1 MLFHRGPAEILA
13 VNTCM
18 KHLKPLRFIGLV
30 SADTAPAVKIISVCT
45 QTPAPFSRHGN
56 AYRADA
62 PHTLRTAG
70 AGRRWWGRI
79 ESLPRSVYSSWPIIL
94 FFFSGCLSFPG
105 LSHPSILNAI
115 QRLSCFPP
123 LPQRAKPHQAG
134 VRVESCHSKSVCL
147 QIIYGIKGK

>member
-79 ESLPRSVYSSWPIIL
+79 ESLPRSVYSSRPIIL
-94 FFFSGCLSFPG
+94 FFFLWLFIFSWPL
-105 LSHPSILNAI
+105 
-115 QRLSCFPP
+115 PP
-123 LPQRAKPHQAG
+123 LNTQRHSEIILFSSSSTARETPSSRGACGKLPFKK
-134 VRVESCHSKSVCL
+134 RVFANNLWH
-147 QIIYGIKGK
+147 